1 VATSSSTSAGTP
13 SRRVRPRRAART
25 ASPGSAAPS
34 APTPWNL
41 DRGRASGE
49 MGYLP
54 GLDGIRALAVLG
66 VMLYHAD
73 LPWMPGG
80 FLGVDVFFV
89 LSGFLITSLLLEEF
103 ARSGRIDFKRFYIRR
118 ARRLLPALL
127 LMLAVVGAAVA
138 FFYRDAAGAFRADA
152 IASLLYVNNWWY
164 IVADQSYFEF
174 IGRPPL
180 LKHLWSLAIEEQF
193 YLVWPVVVLILLKFG
208 KTRAV
213 RWTALIGA
221 VASTAWMA
229 ILSISNGFPELADP
243 SRAYFGTDS
252 HIMGL
257 LIGAALATVWRPGR
271 LSTHLAPGAKALITA
286 IGVASLLTVVW
297 IFWQVGEFSGWLYRG
312 GFLLFAIIV
321 AVLVAA
327 AAHPGAPLGR
337 ALGTQPWRYI
347 GQRSYG
353 LYLWHWPVFMVTRP
367 DLDVGVDGIPNLILR
382 FGLTFGLAELS
393 YRYVEMPIRRG
404 AIKNFFSDWR
414 SSPPEEKSH
423 LTQRV
428 LVGSGVSIA
437 AIALV
442 GAGLATAPTVDQQLA
457 PDVAAAIGIDD
468 GGPTS
473 ILIDS
478 SPRPTPAPTSGQS
491 PSPTPADSSVP
502 SPTPTNQA
510 TADAPPENANG
521 ILTAIG
527 DSVLLGV
534 ATHLQEKVKKSA
546 VDAEVSRQASGVLD
560 RVRALAAADLLAPTV
575 VLHTGTNGIVTEGQL
590 REMLDLLAD
599 RERVVVMNVN
609 VPRRWTDPNNEVIA
623 TVIRDYP
630 NVVLADWAA
639 ISAGRADY
647 FVSDGVHPTWEGTK
661 AFVKELRRA
670 AGL

>member
-1 VATSSSTSAGTP
+1 MATSSSTSAGTP

>member
-1 VATSSSTSAGTP
+1 MATSSSASAGAP
-13 SRRVRPRRAART
+13 SRRARSRGNPRTQPAQ
-25 ASPGSAAPS
+25 SA
-34 APTPWNL
+34 TPWNL
-41 DRGRASGE
+41 DRGRAAGE

-66 VMLYHAD
+66 VMFYHAD
-73 LPWMPGG
+73 LTWMPGG

-103 ARSGRIDFKRFYIRR
+103 ARSGRIDFKRFYVRR

-127 LMLAVVGAAVA
+127 LMLAVVGAAAA
-138 FFYRDAAGAFRADA
+138 FFYRDAAPAFRTDA
-152 IASLLYVNNWWY
+152 LASLLYVNNWWY
-164 IVADQSYFEF
+164 IIADQSYFDF

-193 YLVWPVVVLILLKFG
+193 YLIWPVVVLLLLKFG
-208 KTRAV
+208 RVRAV

-221 VASTAWMA
+221 VASTVWMA
-229 ILSISNGFPELADP
+229 VLAMSNGFPELADP

-257 LIGAALATVWRPGR
+257 LIGAALATVWRPGQ
-271 LSTHLAPGAKALITA
+271 LSTRLAPGAKALVTG
-286 IGVASLLTVVW
+286 IGIAALLTVVW

-312 GFLLFAIIV
+312 GFLLFAVIV
-321 AVLVAA
+321 AVLLAA
-327 AAHPGAPLGR
+327 AAHPGAPFGR

-367 DLDVGVDGIPNLILR
+367 DLDVGFDGIPNLILR

-393 YRYVEMPIRRG
+393 YRYVEMPIRHG
-404 AIKNFFSDWR
+404 AIKRFITDWR
-414 SSPPEEKSH
+414 ESPPEEKSH

-428 LVGSGVSIA
+428 LVGTGVSVA

-442 GAGLATAPTVDQQLA
+442 GAGLVSAPTTEQQLA
-457 PDVAAAIGIDD
+457 PDVAAAIGIDN

-473 ILIDS
+473 ILIDATPRPTEAATPDPGV
-478 SPRPTPAPTSGQS
+478 SPTTPTPAPTTSDEAG
-491 PSPTPADSSVP
+491 PSAP
-502 SPTPTNQA
+502 SQ
-510 TADAPPENANG
+510 NANG
-521 ILTAIG
+521 SLTAIG

-534 ATHLQEKVKKSA
+534 ATHLQERIKKSA

-575 VLHTGTNGIVTEGQL
+575 VLHAGTNGIITEGQL
-590 REMLDLLAD
+590 REMLELLSD
-599 RERVVVMNVN
+599 RERVVVVNVN
-609 VPRRWTDPNNEVIA
+609 VPRRWTAPNNEVIA
-623 TVIRDYP
+623 MVVPDYP
-630 NVVLADWAA
+630 NAVIADWAA
-639 ISAGRADY
+639 VSAGRADF

-661 AFVKELRRA
+661 AFVKEIRRV